1 MKIRIPQYAKDEA
14 RNSLALRKDLSK
26 SKKFG
31 LNKKQAKKNN
41 IRSGIDQAKKLINN
55 KFLTKKEAMAY
66 YRFYSRFKNCRTKKC
81 KGAIG
86 LWGGRR
92 FGRMLVDV
100 FK

>member
-26 SKKFG
+26 TNKFG
-31 LNKKQAKKNN
+31 INKRQATKLK
-41 IRSGIDQAKKLINN
+41 IRSGVEQAKKLIAN
-55 KFLTKKEAMAY
+55 KFLSKTEAMAY

-81 KGAIG
+81 EGAIA